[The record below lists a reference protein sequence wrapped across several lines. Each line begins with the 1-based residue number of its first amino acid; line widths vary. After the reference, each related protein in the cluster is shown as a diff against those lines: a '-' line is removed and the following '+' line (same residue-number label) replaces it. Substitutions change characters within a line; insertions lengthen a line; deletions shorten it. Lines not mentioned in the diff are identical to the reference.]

1 LVKPETRS
9 TKLPVDDTAN
19 KAILIDEKVAPVT
32 EKILMIERGMSF
44 HRFKPTKARDDEAFE
59 VRVDPALFDLYNAA
73 RYHLTPS
80 LQSKSTSRLIEL
92 SAEPLDGYGVHD
104 PKSLS
109 ELPKTTSS
117 IFSAD
122 ISIGRHVGELA
133 LKDIAKL

>member
-73 RYHLTPS
+73 RYHVTPS
-80 LQSKSTSRLIEL
+80 LQSKSPSRIIEL
-92 SAEPLDGYGVHD
+92 CTKPLNGYGMHD
-104 PKSLS
+104 PKSLA
-109 ELPKTTSS
+109 ELTKAPCSVLST
-117 IFSAD
+117 D
-122 ISIGRHVGELA
+122 VSIGRHVGELA
-133 LKDIAKL
+133 LKDIAEL